1 MNPFIKN
8 TLKAFGLFG
17 VLAMV
22 SCEKEAVSVGS
33 QEADMKLVSLEA
45 AAAESAALIPSDV
58 LNLSSTPSADELNT
72 ASSFKTLSKKG
83 HKRNVAVYGHIVATS
98 LGKDKG
104 CTLEPYGDV
113 KATLWDK
120 NKCYQTG
127 YLSQNNAYSPYY
139 LKPNKGE
146 DLKCVKFCDDFNGKY
161 LKLSGCLNE
170 SDSNKDDGYCHDKPE
185 YLGDKYDCL
194 TLDCKPGC
202 YTVWQCY
209 EKYGQKV
216 YVKYK
221 VYVD

>member
-8 TLKAFGLFG
+8 TLKVFGLFG
-17 VLAMV
+17 VLIIV
-22 SCEKEAVSVGS
+22 SCQKEATPLDS
-33 QEADMKLVSLEA
+33 QEADMKLVSLET
-45 AAAESAALIPSDV
+45 AAAESASLMPEDV

-83 HKRNVAVYGHIVATS
+83 HKRNVAVYGYIVTTS

-104 CTLEPYGDV
+104 HTLEPYGIV

-120 NKCYQTG
+120 HKCYQTG
-127 YLSQNNAYSPYY
+127 YLSQNNAHNPYY
-139 LKPNKGE
+139 LKVNEGE
-146 DLKCVKFCDDFNGKY
+146 DLKCVKFSDDFNGKY
-161 LKLSGCLNE
+161 LKLSGSLHE
-170 SDSNKDDGYCHDKPE
+170 SDSNKDDSYCYDKPE
-185 YLGDKYDCL
+185 HLGEKYDCL
-194 TLDCKPGC
+194 TLDCKPGF
-202 YTVWQCY
+202 YTVWQSY